1 MEDSI
6 TTLFSQS
13 TITSSSGNTRE
24 ILVALA
30 NRFASSADTRFSGGD
45 MTKFVQK
52 FRHRLG
58 SLATTEPNLEPQHS
72 SDKLFHYPAGT
83 LLDVLYDSLTYLSR
97 DLKTFTYYMKV
108 TTNGEMDK
116 VQGSIVNVS
125 AFCRVS
131 SIIPRENVG

>member
-13 TITSSSGNTRE
+13 TIASSSGNTRE
-24 ILVALA
+24 IMVALA
-30 NRFASSADTRFSGGD
+30 YRFASGADTRFAGSD

-58 SLATTEPNLEPQHS
+58 PGTIETTKSATGQESLSDSDAQRS
-72 SDKLFHYPAGT
+72 SNKLLRYPARILFD
-83 LLDVLYDSLTYLSR
+83 LLNDSLTYLSK

-108 TTNGEMDK
+108 STNSEMDK
-116 VQGSIVNVS
+116 VQVSIVNMSV
-125 AFCRVS
+125 FCRV
-131 SIIPRENVG
+131 